1 LKRNKA
7 KGPKPIPVSCAN
19 IYCSVSVLHALPYVK
34 FADRASWKHAKQRR
48 SSRHI
53 AHIAHA
59 HVHHYHHYH
68 YVQVQD
74 VHLPIVLLIFIFKLP
89 SETKQSHK
97 TNVQQPI
104 LQAKSLRCVV
114 FVGHKQHY
122 ALSDNNQQQLQP
134 QSQTSQAQ
142 GQLHLH
148 CFCIFNLITTN

>member
-1 LKRNKA
+1 MKRNKA

-19 IYCSVSVLHALPYVK
+19 IYCSVSVLNALPYVK

-53 AHIAHA
+53 AHIAHSAYACTSLCTGSGCSSA
-59 HVHHYHHYH
+59 H
-68 YVQVQD
+68 
-74 VHLPIVLLIFIFKLP
+74 VLLIFIFKLP

-104 LQAKSLRCVV
+104 LQAKSKLRCVV

-122 ALSDNNQQQLQP
+122 ALSNNNQQQLQP
-134 QSQTSQAQ
+134 QSQTSQAL